1 MSQNPYEST
10 TTANIAAEPYLQP
23 SFWVASSAAIAICL
37 VFIVVIYAYGKP
49 TIANGNVRFEFA
61 DTIPLLP
68 ASDPNIS
75 IISSVW
81 FVETT
86 ILVAC
91 LIVCGLFV
99 ATLIATN
106 LIAYVW
112 RRTREICFR
121 RRTTSSTASK
131 TGFMS

>member
-1 MSQNPYEST
+1 MSQNPYESIS
-10 TTANIAAEPYLQP
+10 TANTNAAPHLQP
-23 SFWVASSAAIAICL
+23 SFWVAPSAAIGICL
-37 VFIVVIYAYGKP
+37 VFIVVVCAFGQP
-49 TIANGNVRFEFA
+49 TIANGNVRFQYA

-91 LIVCGLFV
+91 LIVCGLVV

-112 RRTREICFR
+112 RRTRETWFL
-121 RRTTSSTASK
+121 RRTPSSTASR
-131 TGFMS
+131 TDAMS